1 MASKRKSDR
10 ADSTADLIQKLR
22 DELHCET
29 IPEGWMSAVQ
39 LADAVGV
46 DINTLHRRLKKL
58 GFRRAKFFV
67 PGTRSGGVWCYR
79 LQNEK

>member
-10 ADSTADLIQKLR
+10 ADSTANLIQQLR
-22 DELHCET
+22 DELHCEP
-29 IPEGWMSAVQ
+29 IPEGWMSAMQ

-58 GFRRAKFFV
+58 GFRREKYHV
-67 PGTRSGGVWCYR
+67 PGTRAGSVWCYR
-79 LQNEK
+79 LDYEK